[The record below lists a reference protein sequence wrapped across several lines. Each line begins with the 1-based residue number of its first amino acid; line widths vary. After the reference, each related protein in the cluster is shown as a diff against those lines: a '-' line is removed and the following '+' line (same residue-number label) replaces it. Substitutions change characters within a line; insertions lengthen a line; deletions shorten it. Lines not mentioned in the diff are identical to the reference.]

1 MNDKISN
8 TERKSLLPKQP
19 YEETDDNGWQ
29 VSYLDIITILLGFF
43 VVLLSISQITDTE
56 LRSVSNLFKTSV
68 TESEFITTPIEE
80 IKDELEIILQ
90 DELERGEIEIVRDL
104 NDIQITFSSDD
115 LYRSGSA
122 TIQPGAEKILNSTLE
137 AIKEI
142 KYTDFKI
149 DVQGHTDDTPISS
162 SVFPSNWELST
173 TRASNVVKY
182 FNEMGVDKSRLKA
195 SGYADSQPVAPNR
208 DPFGDPIPENMDLN
222 RRVVVNLYYTSA
234 KVKEDEQL
242 SESETPQT
250 TEPETNTTNTAL
262 PSETI
267 ENSTAN
273 ATGEQITDAF
283 NANNITNTRE
293 STAIDN
299 DTPEDTQSEE
309 ERIINDLLLPKKEE
323 APPVEEEEETAPVT
337 EPIPVP
343 EPRSNEPAFVP
354 EIENMATSCSYAVQI
369 GGYEDLANSVDV
381 AEEAKSRTGYSF
393 EVNFSNDLFSV
404 RTNLETSFKRSLEIH
419 SDISNAFRNLD
430 VALIQHC
437 SENGNASN
445 SGFQYQI
452 QFGAFQDRNNA
463 LNYALRLFDQYNIQA
478 YMNRASERYNVVA
491 GPYQDRTIANEQLRT
506 FKNNGIQE
514 DIFVKL
520 VPESAVRYKVDFQLQ
535 LASFTNEDEAK
546 QFSANIFR
554 QISLKTIVRK
564 LDNNNFYLVTESLES
579 WNQTLSLFRELSNS
593 RLNLDPVIYLKEG
606 A

>member
-122 TIQPGAEKILNSTLE
+122 TIQPGAEEILNSTLE

-162 SVFPSNWELST
+162 SIFPSNWELST

-208 DPFGDPIPENMDLN
+208 DSFGDPIPENMDLN

-242 SESETPQT
+242 SESETPQI
-250 TEPETNTTNTAL
+250 TEPKTNTANTAL

-283 NANNITNTRE
+283 NANNIANSRE

-299 DTPEDTQSEE
+299 NTPQDTQSEE

-323 APPVEEEEETAPVT
+323 TLPIEEEAETAPLT
-337 EPIPVP
+337 ESIPIP

-381 AEEAKSRTGYSF
+381 AEEAKSKTGYSF

-419 SDISNAFRNLD
+419 SDISNEFRNLD

-437 SENGNASN
+437 SENGTASN

-535 LASFTNEDEAK
+535 LASFSNEDEAK
-546 QFSANIFR
+546 NFSANIFR

-606 A
+606 T

>member
-1 MNDKISN
+1 MSDKISN

-19 YEETDDNGWQ
+19 YEDTDDNGWQ

-56 LRSVSNLFKTSV
+56 LRSVSNLFKSSI

-90 DELERGEIEIVRDL
+90 DELEQGEIEIFRDL
-104 NDIQITFSSDD
+104 NDIQITFRSDD
-115 LYRSGSA
+115 LYRPGSA
-122 TIQPGAEKILNSTLE
+122 TIQSGAEGILNTTLE

-149 DVQGHTDDTPISS
+149 DVQGHTDDSPISS

-195 SGYADSQPVAPNR
+195 SGYADSQPIAPNR
-208 DPFGDPIPENMDLN
+208 DSFGDPIPENMDLN

-234 KVKEDEQL
+234 KVKEDEQIAEA
-242 SESETPQT
+242 ESLQPE
-250 TEPETNTTNTAL
+250 EPETSVTTIL
-262 PSETI
+262 PSEVI
-267 ENSTAN
+267 ANSTAN
-273 ATGEQITDAF
+273 ATGEEITDAF
-283 NANNITNTRE
+283 NANNAANRRENPTEDNNITEN
-293 STAIDN
+293 
-299 DTPEDTQSEE
+299 TQSEE
-309 ERIINDLLLPKKEE
+309 ERLINELLLPKREE
-323 APPVEEEEETAPVT
+323 TPPVEDETETTPVT

-354 EIENMATSCSYAVQI
+354 EMENMATSCSYAVQI
-369 GGYEDLANSVDV
+369 GGYEDLANSVQV
-381 AEEAKSRTGYSF
+381 AEDAKSKTGYSF
-393 EVNFSNDLFSV
+393 EVNFSNNLFSV
-404 RTNLETSFKRSLEIH
+404 RTNLEESFNRSLEIH
-419 SDISNAFRNLD
+419 NDISDEFRNLD
-430 VALIQHC
+430 VALIQQC
-437 SENGNASN
+437 SGGGNTSS

-463 LNYALRLFDQYNIQA
+463 LNYALRLFDQFNVQA

-491 GPYQDRTIANEQLRT
+491 GPYQDRSTASEQLKI
-506 FKNNGIQE
+506 FKSNGIQE

-520 VPESAVRYKVDFQLQ
+520 VPESAVKYKVDFQLQ
-535 LASFTNEDEAK
+535 LAAFTNEDEARR
-546 QFSANIFR
+546 FSADIYR
-554 QISLKTIVRK
+554 QTSLRTIVKK
-564 LDNNNFYLVTESLES
+564 LDNNNFYLVTEGLES

-593 RLNLDPVIYLKEG
+593 RLNLDPIIFLKEG
-606 A
+606 V